1 MKKLSAAKTVR
12 QTSFFG
18 TIYYYERKRAMNI
31 TVYCG
36 ALPGG
41 DPEFTK
47 RAYEL
52 GAWMAENGHR
62 LVYGAGNAG
71 MMGAISDGVTDR
83 GGETIGVT
91 PEFFVFAEATRED
104 LTEVILSEDMSVRRK
119 TMIEMGD
126 AFIALPGGMGTLDE
140 ISEVITYKR
149 LSLLGKVNKPIMLY
163 NVNGFYDNFFRLLD
177 DMTDQG
183 FCRRVDRDNVIEV
196 RCIEDIEK
204 ALREAGRE
212 DTTANILDEKK
223 KG

>member
-1 MKKLSAAKTVR
+1 
-12 QTSFFG
+12 
-18 TIYYYERKRAMNI
+18 MNI

-71 MMGAISDGVTDR
+71 MMGAVSDGVTDM

-91 PEFFVFAEATRED
+91 PEFFVFAEATRDD

-163 NVNGFYDNFFRLLD
+163 NVNGFYDNFFRMLD
-177 DMTDQG
+177 DMTEQG
-183 FCRRVDRDNVIEV
+183 FCRSVDRDNVIEV

-212 DTTANILDEKK
+212 DTTVNILDEKR